1 MYGMLLAREEGE
13 EVEEEE
19 EDARMWR
26 GGRIKSSP
34 RRQLVRPVEVGFR
47 RGGAA
52 QAGWFELGDVVW
64 SQSCILSFLSL
75 PLFSSHP

>member
-1 MYGMLLAREEGE
+1 MARS
-13 EVEEEE
+13 
-19 EDARMWR
+19 
-26 GGRIKSSP
+26 RIKASP
-34 RRQLVRPVEVGFR
+34 RRQLVSPLEVGFR

-75 PLFSSHP
+75 LLLLLLFSSHP